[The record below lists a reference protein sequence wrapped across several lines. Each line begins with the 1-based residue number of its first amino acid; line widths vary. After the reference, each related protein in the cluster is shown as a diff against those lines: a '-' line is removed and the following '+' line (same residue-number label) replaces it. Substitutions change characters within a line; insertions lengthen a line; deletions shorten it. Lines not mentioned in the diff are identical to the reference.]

1 MNIVGQPFSLN
12 HEDCLRSTRAVWPL
26 METLFPICRS
36 ITGEGVRQ
44 SLQAVSQFI
53 PLQIFE
59 VPSGTPIFDWTVP
72 DEWNVTDAFI
82 ADATGRRVVDFKAHS
97 LHVVSYSTPVDELM
111 PLERLRAHL
120 HSLPDR
126 PDTIPY
132 RTSYYDANWGFC
144 LKHSVLKNLSE
155 GEYHARIDATLKP
168 GHLTYGECLIEG
180 ESADEVLVFTHVC
193 HPSMVNDNLTGIAIA
208 TALAQE
214 VARTRPRLTYRFVF
228 APGTI
233 GSIAWLAR
241 NESRVGSIRHGLVL
255 GLLGDRGPLTY
266 KRSRAGDTVIDQSAA
281 HVLGRGFSGARLMD
295 FEPYGYDERQF
306 CSPGFNLAVGRL
318 TRSPNGQYPEY
329 HSSDDDF
336 SVVGEEELAQSL
348 RAALAI
354 LRTAE
359 CNQTLLN
366 LQPKC
371 EPRLGVRG
379 LYRPVGGGSLRQ
391 SESAM
396 LWVLNQSDGT
406 HSLLDIA
413 DRSGLEFPVIVAA
426 AQSLIEAKLV
436 GPAPPT
442 LHGRRGVQ

>member
-1 MNIVGQPFSLN
+1 VNQVRQQFSRDYLQ
-12 HEDCLRSTRAVWPL
+12 CLSATRAVWPL
-26 METLFPICRS
+26 MESLFPICRS

-44 SLQAVSQFI
+44 SLRIVAEYI
-53 PLQIFE
+53 PLRISE
-59 VPSGTPIFDWTVP
+59 VPSGTPVFDWTVP
-72 DEWNVTDAFI
+72 PEWNVTDAFI
-82 ADATGRRVVDFKAHS
+82 ADATGRRVVDFKAHT
-97 LHVVSYSTPVDELM
+97 LHLVSYSTPVDELM
-111 PLERLRAHL
+111 ALEQLRAHL

-126 PDTIPY
+126 PNTIPY

-144 LKHSVLKNLSE
+144 LKDSVLQALPA
-155 GEYHARIDATLKP
+155 GVYHARIDSTLAP

-180 ESADEVLVFTHVC
+180 DSADEVLIFTHVC
-193 HPSMVNDNLTGIAIA
+193 HPSMVNDNLTGVAVA

-214 VARTRPRLTYRFVF
+214 LAKTRPRLSYRFVF

-233 GSIAWLAR
+233 GSITWLAR
-241 NESRVGSIRHGLVL
+241 NESRVKLIRHGLVL

-266 KRSRAGDTVIDQSAA
+266 KRSRDGNTVIDQSAA
-281 HVLGRGFSGARLMD
+281 HVLARSFPGARLMD

-318 TRSPNGQYPEY
+318 TRTPNGQYPEY

-336 SVVGEEELAQSL
+336 SAIGAEEVAQSL
-348 RAALAI
+348 QAAECI

-359 CNQTLLN
+359 WNDTLVN

-371 EPRLGVRG
+371 EPRLGARG
-379 LYRPVGGGSLRQ
+379 LYRPVGGGSLQQ
-391 SESAM
+391 SESAL

-413 DRSGLEFPVIVAA
+413 DRSGIEFPVILAA
-426 AQSLIEAKLV
+426 ARSLFDAKLV
-436 GPAPPT
+436 RPAPQ
-442 LHGRRGVQ
+442 LADARRGVQ